1 MQVDFV
7 GEEFDGRPEEET
19 VMYNLVGHELAKLI
33 EECDGL
39 AGNVLGLR
47 AEGED
52 EDFLRRFYEK
62 AIRMTVQRF
71 RDVGATEQS
80 IRREVQSMMLDPMT
94 DWNSSS
100 LPVPDQLWKS
110 NLANSPLDASS
121 SIEVQA
127 TSNSCCD
134 SQCFLKKSVR

>member
-1 MQVDFV
+1 MQVDFAC
-7 GEEFDGRPEEET
+7 EEFDGRPEEET

-39 AGNVLGLR
+39 AGDVLGMK

-52 EDFLRRFYEK
+52 EDNIKWFYEK
-62 AIRMTVQRF
+62 AIRMKVQRF
-71 RDVGATEQS
+71 RDVGATEQG

-110 NLANSPLDASS
+110 NLA
-121 SIEVQA
+121 E
-127 TSNSCCD
+127 
-134 SQCFLKKSVR
+134 

>member
-1 MQVDFV
+1 MQVDFA

-33 EECDGL
+33 EECDGF
-39 AGNVLGLR
+39 ARDVLDMR
-47 AEGED
+47 AAGED
-52 EDFLRRFYEK
+52 EDFLHRYFQST
-62 AIRMTVQRF
+62 IRTKVQSF
-71 RDVGATEQS
+71 RDLGATEQG

-110 NLANSPLDASS
+110 NLA
-121 SIEVQA
+121 
-127 TSNSCCD
+127 
-134 SQCFLKKSVR
+134 K

>member
-1 MQVDFV
+1 MQVDFA

-33 EECDGL
+33 DGCDEL
-39 AGNVLGLR
+39 ARDVLGMK

-52 EDFLRRFYEK
+52 EDFLRRYFE
-62 AIRMTVQRF
+62 RTVQMKVQGF
-71 RDVGATEQS
+71 RDVGATEQG

-110 NLANSPLDASS
+110 HLA
-121 SIEVQA
+121 
-127 TSNSCCD
+127 
-134 SQCFLKKSVR
+134 K

>member
-1 MQVDFV
+1 MQVDFA

-19 VMYNLVGHELAKLI
+19 VMYNLVGHELADVI
-33 EECDGL
+33 VACNEL
-39 AGNVLGLR
+39 ARNVLGLK

-52 EDFLRRFYEK
+52 EDVLHRYFERTV
-62 AIRMTVQRF
+62 RMTVQGF
-71 RDVGATEQS
+71 RDVGATEQG

-110 NLANSPLDASS
+110 NSA
-121 SIEVQA
+121 E
-127 TSNSCCD
+127 
-134 SQCFLKKSVR
+134 

>member
-1 MQVDFV
+1 MQVDFA

-39 AGNVLGLR
+39 ARNVLGLR

-52 EDFLRRFYEK
+52 EDNIKWLYEK
-62 AIRMTVQRF
+62 LIRMTVQGF
-71 RDVGATEQS
+71 RDVGATEQG

-110 NLANSPLDASS
+110 NSA
-121 SIEVQA
+121 E
-127 TSNSCCD
+127 
-134 SQCFLKKSVR
+134 

>member
-1 MQVDFV
+1 MQVDFA

-33 EECDGL
+33 VGCDEL
-39 AGNVLGLR
+39 ARNVLGLK

-52 EDFLRRFYEK
+52 DDVLHRYFERT
-62 AIRMTVQRF
+62 IRMTVQGF
-71 RDVGATEQS
+71 RDVGATEQG

-110 NLANSPLDASS
+110 NLA
-121 SIEVQA
+121 
-127 TSNSCCD
+127 
-134 SQCFLKKSVR
+134 K

>member
-1 MQVDFV
+1 MQVDFA

-39 AGNVLGLR
+39 AGDVLVLK

-62 AIRMTVQRF
+62 AIRTKVQRF
-71 RDVGATEQS
+71 RDVGATEQG

-110 NLANSPLDASS
+110 NLA
-121 SIEVQA
+121 
-127 TSNSCCD
+127 
-134 SQCFLKKSVR
+134 K

>member
-1 MQVDFV
+1 MQVDFA

-19 VMYNLVGHELAKLI
+19 VMYNLVGHELADVI
-33 EECDGL
+33 VECHGL

-71 RDVGATEQS
+71 RDVGATEQG

-110 NLANSPLDASS
+110 NLA
-121 SIEVQA
+121 
-127 TSNSCCD
+127 
-134 SQCFLKKSVR
+134 K

>member
-19 VMYNLVGHELAKLI
+19 VMYNLVGHELADLI
-33 EECDGL
+33 VACNEL
-39 AGNVLGLR
+39 ARNVLVLKARGK
-47 AEGED
+47 D
-52 EDFLRRFYEK
+52 EDFLHDYFES
-62 AIRMTVQRF
+62 TVLVTVEGF
-71 RDVGATEQS
+71 RDVGATEQG

-110 NLANSPLDASS
+110 NSA
-121 SIEVQA
+121 E
-127 TSNSCCD
+127 
-134 SQCFLKKSVR
+134 

>member
-19 VMYNLVGHELAKLI
+19 VMYNLVGHELADVIVL
-33 EECDGL
+33 CDGL
-39 AGNVLGLR
+39 AGVVVGMKAR
-47 AEGED
+47 GED
-52 EDFLRRFYEK
+52 ENFLRWYFESTVQ
-62 AIRMTVQRF
+62 MTVQRF
-71 RDVGATEQS
+71 RDVGATEQG

-110 NLANSPLDASS
+110 NSA
-121 SIEVQA
+121 E
-127 TSNSCCD
+127 
-134 SQCFLKKSVR
+134 

>member
-19 VMYNLVGHELAKLI
+19 VMYNLVGHELADVI
-33 EECDGL
+33 VGCNEL
-39 AGNVLGLR
+39 ARDVLGLK

-52 EDFLRRFYEK
+52 EDFLQMVLMRS
-62 AIRMTVQRF
+62 TVQMKVQGF
-71 RDVGATEQS
+71 RDVGATEQG

-110 NLANSPLDASS
+110 NLA
-121 SIEVQA
+121 
-127 TSNSCCD
+127 
-134 SQCFLKKSVR
+134 K

>member
-1 MQVDFV
+1 MQVDFA

-33 EECDGL
+33 VGCDEL
-39 AGNVLGLR
+39 ARDVLGLKAR
-47 AEGED
+47 GED
-52 EDFLRRFYEK
+52 EDFLRRYFES
-62 AIRMTVQRF
+62 TVQMKVQGF
-71 RDVGATEQS
+71 RDVGATEQG

-110 NLANSPLDASS
+110 NLA
-121 SIEVQA
+121 
-127 TSNSCCD
+127 
-134 SQCFLKKSVR
+134 K

>member
-1 MQVDFV
+1 MQVDFA
-7 GEEFDGRPEEET
+7 GEEFEGRPEEET

-39 AGNVLGLR
+39 AGDVLGMKAR
-47 AEGED
+47 GED
-52 EDFLRRFYEK
+52 EDFLRRYFESTVQMK
-62 AIRMTVQRF
+62 VQRF
-71 RDVGATEQS
+71 RDVGATEQG

-110 NLANSPLDASS
+110 NLA
-121 SIEVQA
+121 
-127 TSNSCCD
+127 
-134 SQCFLKKSVR
+134 K

>member
-1 MQVDFV
+1 MQVDFA

-33 EECDGL
+33 VGCDEL
-39 AGNVLGLR
+39 AGNVLGLK

-52 EDFLRRFYEK
+52 EDVLHRYFERT
-62 AIRMTVQRF
+62 IRMTVQRF
-71 RDVGATEQS
+71 RDVGATEQG

-110 NLANSPLDASS
+110 NLA
-121 SIEVQA
+121 
-127 TSNSCCD
+127 
-134 SQCFLKKSVR
+134 K

>member
-1 MQVDFV
+1 M
-7 GEEFDGRPEEET
+7 
-19 VMYNLVGHELAKLI
+19 GHELAKLI

-39 AGNVLGLR
+39 AGNVLGMKAR
-47 AEGED
+47 GED
-52 EDFLRRFYEK
+52 ENFLHRYFESTVQ
-62 AIRMTVQRF
+62 MTVQRF
-71 RDVGATEQS
+71 RDEGATEQS

-134 SQCFLKKSVR
+134 SRCFLKKSVR

>member
-19 VMYNLVGHELAKLI
+19 VMYNLVGHELADVI
-33 EECDGL
+33 VGCNEL
-39 AGNVLGLR
+39 ARNVLGMKAR
-47 AEGED
+47 GED
-52 EDFLRRFYEK
+52 ENLLRWYFESTVQ
-62 AIRMTVQRF
+62 MTVQGF
-71 RDVGATEQS
+71 RDVGATEQG

-110 NLANSPLDASS
+110 NLA
-121 SIEVQA
+121 
-127 TSNSCCD
+127 
-134 SQCFLKKSVR
+134 K

>member
-1 MQVDFV
+1 MQVDLAC
-7 GEEFDGRPEEET
+7 EEFDGRPEEET

-33 EECDGL
+33 DECDGL
-39 AGNVLGLR
+39 AGDVLGMK

-62 AIRMTVQRF
+62 AIRMKVQRF
-71 RDVGATEQS
+71 RDVGATEQG

-110 NLANSPLDASS
+110 NSA
-121 SIEVQA
+121 E
-127 TSNSCCD
+127 
-134 SQCFLKKSVR
+134 

>member
-1 MQVDFV
+1 MQVDFA

-19 VMYNLVGHELAKLI
+19 VMYNLVGHELADVIVL
-33 EECDGL
+33 CDGL
-39 AGNVLGLR
+39 AGDVLGLR

-62 AIRMTVQRF
+62 AIRTKVQRF
-71 RDVGATEQS
+71 RHVGATEQG

-110 NLANSPLDASS
+110 NSA
-121 SIEVQA
+121 E
-127 TSNSCCD
+127 
-134 SQCFLKKSVR
+134 

>member
-1 MQVDFV
+1 MQVDFA
-7 GEEFDGRPEEET
+7 GEELDGRPEEET

-39 AGNVLGLR
+39 AGNVLGMK

-52 EDFLRRFYEK
+52 EDNIKWLYEK
-62 AIRMTVQRF
+62 LIRMTVQRF
-71 RDVGATEQS
+71 RHVGATEQG

-110 NLANSPLDASS
+110 HLA
-121 SIEVQA
+121 
-127 TSNSCCD
+127 
-134 SQCFLKKSVR
+134 K

>member
-1 MQVDFV
+1 MQVDFA

-33 EECDGL
+33 VGCDEL
-39 AGNVLGLR
+39 ARNVLGLK

-52 EDFLRRFYEK
+52 DEVLHRYFERT
-62 AIRMTVQRF
+62 IRMTVQGF
-71 RDVGATEQS
+71 RDVGATEQG

-110 NLANSPLDASS
+110 NLA
-121 SIEVQA
+121 
-127 TSNSCCD
+127 
-134 SQCFLKKSVR
+134 K